1 MIAHD
6 SRGMPEDSRVLSAP
20 TANRLREA
28 IAARGRAGA
37 GPEAELATRR
47 LGEVLVDA
55 AAEARRRTL
64 RPEELVLAIKAVEGE
79 VAAEAAGT
87 FAGSRAD
94 PTPGERQALR
104 AWLVTVCIRAYFDA
118 P

>member
-6 SRGMPEDSRVLSAP
+6 SRGMLEDARGLSAP
-20 TANRLREA
+20 TAKRLREA
-28 IAARGRAGA
+28 IAARWRADE
-37 GPEAELATRR
+37 GPEADLVTRR
-47 LGEVLVDA
+47 LGEALVDA
-55 AAEARRRTL
+55 AAEARRRSL
-64 RPEELVLAIKAVEGE
+64 RPEELVLAIKALEGE
-79 VAAEAAGT
+79 VAGAAAGT
-87 FAGSRAD
+87 FAGSRAI